1 MPEKKIVDTRKVT
14 NVNLD
19 KYDEKLQDMA
29 ERSGDRRDLERGS
42 KEKFRN
48 NRNRNNR
55 QQPFSGKR
63 KQEEA
68 EKMRRLQLEIAKKT
82 PLTVKIPDEISVG
95 ELASR
100 MKKTGAE
107 VVKCLMKTA

>member
-63 KQEEA
+63 KQDR
-68 EKMRRLQLEIAKKT
+68 KSTRLNSSHRHT
-82 PLTVKIPDEISVG
+82 
-95 ELASR
+95 SR
-100 MKKTGAE
+100 MPSSA
-107 VVKCLMKTA
+107 

>member
-1 MPEKKIVDTRKVT
+1 MQQQSKSTATQHPTTRVPEKKIVDTRKVT

-48 NRNRNNR
+48 NRNRNNSKNICKSNKRICQSNNRR
-55 QQPFSGKR
+55 Q
-63 KQEEA
+63 
-68 EKMRRLQLEIAKKT
+68 
-82 PLTVKIPDEISVG
+82 
-95 ELASR
+95 
-100 MKKTGAE
+100 
-107 VVKCLMKTA
+107 